1 MNLSFLASVSGNLSV
16 TLEEGVFGLRFF
28 LRNLY
33 EKRLTEIFFTLLL
46 ERIFL
51 GKGKL

>member
-1 MNLSFLASVSGNLSV
+1 MNLSFLASVSGSLSV

-33 EKRLTEIFFTLLL
+33 EKRLTEIFFYFSLRKDVSG
-46 ERIFL
+46 ER
-51 GKGKL
+51 